1 MNDLRAV
8 IQHHY
13 RMLRWSWVVGLNVVI
28 FSLMGYAQEKTPE
41 IELKINQIK
50 VLKKEHQDS
59 IEISGVSNLPPG
71 TLLEFGLSVKIF
83 CLAAPDQE
91 QNMVRKILK
100 VDTQRRFQAVSPE
113 LPFELPPA
121 IYTVKLG
128 VSQRQRAPIKQALP
142 PQVLGK
148 IVAQQDVVIGDL
160 KDLINDGQEELKET
174 DNTIAFFNIIY
185 EGLCGWVDVY
195 NSLKDKQDFM
205 KNYLDKF
212 TAWQKGVE
220 MPAKLVQIIQ
230 RVKRHLPPGIP
241 GIYRLTNLKALDLGL
256 DLNTVNGVLAF
267 AAHGITSLSK
277 VFPGHGL
284 KEGEPGKTQLPGS
297 MSKPK
302 EKPNILKG
310 LLIKDTIFS
319 ILLIMH
325 YYSAEVTLT
334 YEGLPGKTDPR
345 EFWDQKNAVW
355 QSALSELDKYS
366 TDFQK
371 QFSDDKTTPLE
382 ARILRDHKPGLDLVT
397 EYRLLLNKVIEGY
410 TKLISGELK
419 PDEIEVLKQSIHD
432 ARVRMDEIF
441 PQTKTILEH

>member
-1 MNDLRAV
+1 M
-8 IQHHY
+8 
-13 RMLRWSWVVGLNVVI
+13 
-28 FSLMGYAQEKTPE
+28 FSLMGYTQEQTPE

-50 VLKKEHQDS
+50 VLKKEHRDR

-91 QNMVRKILK
+91 QNMVRGTLK
-100 VDTQRRFQAVSPE
+100 VDAQRRFQTVSSE
-113 LPFELPPA
+113 LAFELPPA
-121 IYTVKLG
+121 IYTVKLS

-142 PQVLGK
+142 PGE
-148 IVAQQDVVIGDL
+148 IMTQQDVVIGDL
-160 KDLINDGQEELKET
+160 KGLINDGQEELKET
-174 DNTIAFFNIIY
+174 DKTIAFFNIIY

-195 NSLKDKQDFM
+195 NQLKDKQDFM
-205 KNYLDKF
+205 KNYQDKF
-212 TAWQKGVE
+212 KTWQKGVD

-230 RVKRHLPPGIP
+230 GAKGHLPTGIP
-241 GIYRLTNLKALDLGL
+241 GIYRSTNLKVVDVGL
-256 DLNTVNGVLAF
+256 DLNTVNGVLAS
-267 AAHGITSLSK
+267 AAHGTTSLSK

-284 KEGEPGKTQLPGS
+284 KEGEPGKTQLPATA
-297 MSKPK
+297 SKPK

-319 ILLIMH
+319 ILLIMN

-334 YEGLPGKTDPR
+334 YEGLPEKTDPR
-345 EFWDQKNAVW
+345 GLWDQKNAVW

-371 QFSDDKTTPLE
+371 QFSDDKATPLE
-382 ARILRDHKPGLDLVT
+382 ARILKDHKPGLDLVT
-397 EYRLLLNKVIEGY
+397 EYRLLLNKVIEDY
-410 TKLISGELK
+410 TKLVSGEIK
-419 PDEIEVLKQSIHD
+419 PEKVETLKQSIHET
-432 ARVRMDEIF
+432 RGRMDKIF